1 MREMKNRAALV
12 LSATALVVAI
22 GGSGLA
28 AMAAIPQEGRFTA
41 CYQTSDS
48 LLNRIV
54 LLAEPNEGCP
64 DTYARVSWP
73 QSGGAGPTG
82 PPGPQG
88 LAGPQ
93 GPQGP
98 RGPSG
103 AAANSGTL
111 IVSATERR
119 ITLTAGRDAIARCP
133 KGGRAVGG
141 GGVIH
146 NSGYEAKSSY
156 PLIEK
161 RVPIGWAFEPHKTP
175 RYGFK
180 AVDGGLKETFLSA
193 AHRHKFSSPPQ
204 LVPLESRGAPPE
216 VTVYAICLRSYSVA
230 KPKPNKPPE
239 RKP

>member
-111 IVSATERR
+111 IVSATDE
-119 ITLTAGRDAIARCP
+119 
-133 KGGRAVGG
+133 
-141 GGVIH
+141 
-146 NSGYEAKSSY
+146 
-156 PLIEK
+156 
-161 RVPIGWAFEPHKTP
+161 
-175 RYGFK
+175 
-180 AVDGGLKETFLSA
+180 
-193 AHRHKFSSPPQ
+193 
-204 LVPLESRGAPPE
+204 
-216 VTVYAICLRSYSVA
+216 
-230 KPKPNKPPE
+230 
-239 RKP
+239 